1 MVWFIVFNTTFN
13 NIFQLYR
20 GGQFYHINVKK
31 NDNNEKEKIFYGVIV
46 MYISSSIINTGKRN
60 VYQKT
65 LKLCD

>member
-20 GGQFYHINVKK
+20 GGQFYHINVEKK
-31 NDNNEKEKIFYGVIV
+31 DNNEKEKIFYGVIV
-46 MYISSSIINTGKRN
+46 MYISSSIINTCKRN
-60 VYQKT
+60 VYEKT

>member
-31 NDNNEKEKIFYGVIV
+31 NDNNEKEQIFYGVIV
-46 MYISSSIINTGKRN
+46 MYISASIINTCKRN
-60 VYQKT
+60 VYKKT